1 MEENEKINSTINS
14 ENNMNQQNSNPE
26 VKSRNKNIT
35 IVLVSV
41 IIVLLIAIGICV
53 GLWFAGDTTKIINN
67 KEEVIK
73 EENSKTEENKTSK
86 KIDET
91 KPWVYDADYLAGR
104 TDKKLEDYVVSKELK
119 APYININSE
128 DAKKANEEIKNMF
141 EKSYTDNFNDYTIG
155 KISYEYVETKNILS
169 VVIYEVNCLVRGGGR
184 RNIYT
189 YAFNLDNLKYATFKD
204 MCLACN
210 IDEDI
215 VKGQVKELA
224 DKSIFKESFEI
235 ENNYYIDNNGEL
247 RCVLNNE
254 YVESGMFVFIRV
266 MSNSVNIVDEESY
279 NELYGTNSDNGDNL
293 DEGKNE
299 NKIIKH
305 LAPAGWA
312 GSSNHE
318 IRLYSNGDVYHVV
331 YSGEGI
337 AEEYIVTKE
346 LIAKNATDME
356 EKRRGQGFEAIII
369 KGENVEV
376 LMNLGEWIKFE
387 KDIESEEQILCEDF
401 SFMSGLKNTVYETT
415 NKKEGERYFKISF
428 DENSKPTIY
437 IEDIGAQPYATY
449 RTFYNVKSDV
459 AAGSAYVEFSYRT
472 LNETGDFQTGKI
484 KYSNVT
490 NNDCIYLTMPET
502 SGKEL
507 ELCKKSDIETEYKSQ
522 LYSKSIINEY
532 GDCSMTTQVYGRQFT
547 QINGQIGRANIYYID
562 DENNLCKI
570 SLVDLKKQILAN
582 YVKDIQIDQN
592 NIIHAYPIGES
603 FENNIVMEDE
613 FVVFENIN

>member
-1 MEENEKINSTINS
+1 MENEKIETNA
-14 ENNMNQQNSNPE
+14 ENNMNQQNSNSE
-26 VKSRNKNIT
+26 VKPRNKKVT
-35 IVLVSV
+35 ILLVSI
-41 IIVLLIAIGICV
+41 IIVLILAIGVCA

-73 EENSKTEENKTSK
+73 EENSKTEENKNSK

-91 KPWVYDADYLAGR
+91 QPWVYDADYLAGR
-104 TDKKLEDYVVSKELK
+104 TDKKLEEYIVSEELK

-128 DAKKANEEIKNMF
+128 DAKKANEEIKNMY
-141 EKSYTDNFNDYTIG
+141 EKSYKENFNDYTIG

-189 YAFNLDNLKYATFKD
+189 YAFNLDDLKYATFKD

-254 YVESGMFVFIRV
+254 YVEGGMFVFIRV

-401 SFMSGLKNTVYETT
+401 SFMSGLKNTVYETP

-437 IEDIGAQPYATY
+437 IEDVGAQAVATY
-449 RTFYNVKSDV
+449 RKFYNVKSYGT
-459 AAGSAYVEFSYRT
+459 AGSIYVEFNYRT
-472 LNETGDFQTGKI
+472 LNETGDFQTGEI
-484 KYSNVT
+484 RYSNVT
-490 NNDCIYLTMPET
+490 DIMYLTMSET
-502 SGKEL
+502 NGKVIILNKCEGNV
-507 ELCKKSDIETEYKSQ
+507 DYTAQ

-613 FVVFENIN
+613 FVVFENVN